1 MEAIT
6 GEIAFMATAA
16 GKAFLILM
24 DPTRLMYLAAGCL
37 MGLVLG
43 IVPGIG
49 GLAGTA
55 MLLPFTFN
63 MDPYSAFALLL
74 GLGSTTTTGDP
85 IPAVLFGVPG
95 GAASAAT
102 VLDGFP
108 MAKKGEAGRALS
120 ASYMSSLMGG
130 VFGACL
136 LAVSIPILRPVMLF
150 LGSPELLAFAV
161 LGISMVALLSGNA
174 PLRGLAAGCLG
185 IMIAMIG
192 TDPQSGTLRWT
203 FNSLYLWDGLPL
215 TPLLLGIFA
224 LPELCDLLITRTAIA
239 AGFEKA
245 DIYKGQWQG
254 VKDCF
259 THWWL
264 IVRCSWIGGGIGS
277 IPGISAS
284 VVDWLAYGHALKTEP
299 GAAQT
304 FGKGDVRGVIA
315 SESSNNAKEGGAL
328 VPTIAFGVPGSA
340 TMAILLGAFLIHG
353 LVPGPDM
360 LHKNLDITY
369 SMVWSVALANI
380 LGAGMCYAFS
390 PQFARLATL
399 RFSLI
404 LPAVM
409 GIIYIGA
416 FEATRQWG
424 DLYALLFFGLVGWCM
439 KQFKWPR
446 PPLILGAVLGD
457 TIERYMFISV
467 ERYRLSWLDRPVVAI
482 LLFLAI
488 VGMMRPMIQDIR
500 LHGQVPQAAPAAG
513 GRREGATVWLVAI
526 IRAALIATIPL
537 VITDYVVRLFNYA
550 GGAFASTLVMKIVFG
565 VIIVTPVMI
574 WWLRLRDLSRD
585 NATVVVVAVAVA
597 LAELVTNVSA
607 LVTPPPQFATLML
620 VGIAIGFM
628 KGAIIGLVLL
638 VWLLFNNATRGN
650 LVEQTNTFIADS
662 IREWNVFTVG
672 FKRMVPRFHPSQLFT
687 IFMLTILSSMVIMA
701 LSWDFSAKIVPLV
714 VGGTGITVCLLSLLN
729 DMCRKPTVHVESLA
743 ESAQSQVEQKIHM
756 DLASDTEHLPIETIV
771 KRAARF
777 FGYLVAFM
785 GVMSVIGLVPTVGL
799 FVVIFMRYENRER
812 WKLVITY
819 AIVLV
824 FAISFVFDNVMSIP
838 WPPTLIAQ
846 WFPALKFLPSI

>member
-1 MEAIT
+1 MDAIT
-6 GEIAFMATAA
+6 GEIVFMATAA
-16 GKAFLILM
+16 GKAFFILM
-24 DPTRLMYLAAGCL
+24 DPTRLMYLFGGCL

-63 MDPYSAFALLL
+63 MDPYAAFALLL
-74 GLGSTTTTGDP
+74 GLGSTVATGDP
-85 IPAVLFGVPG
+85 NPAVLFGVPG

-120 ASYMSSLMGG
+120 ACYMSSMMGG
-130 VFGACL
+130 IFGACL
-136 LAVSIPILRPVMLF
+136 LAISIPILRPVMLF

-259 THWWL
+259 QHWWL

-299 GAAQT
+299 GASLT

-328 VPTIAFGVPGSA
+328 VPTVAFGVPGSA

-360 LHKNLDITY
+360 LHKNLDVTY

-380 LGAGMCYAFS
+380 VGAGMCYAFS
-390 PQFARLATL
+390 PQFAKLATL

-424 DLYALLFFGLVGWCM
+424 DLYALLFFGTVGWCM

-467 ERYRLSWLDRPVVAI
+467 ERYGISWFARPVVAI
-482 LLFLAI
+482 LFIMAI
-488 VGMMRPMIQDIR
+488 IGLLRPMIQDIK
-500 LHGQVPQAAPAAG
+500 GQG
-513 GRREGATVWLVAI
+513 
-526 IRAALIATIPL
+526 
-537 VITDYVVRLFNYA
+537 
-550 GGAFASTLVMKIVFG
+550 G
-565 VIIVTPVMI
+565 VI
-574 WWLRLRDLSRD
+574 
-585 NATVVVVAVAVA
+585 N
-597 LAELVTNVSA
+597 
-607 LVTPPPQFATLML
+607 
-620 VGIAIGFM
+620 
-628 KGAIIGLVLL
+628 
-638 VWLLFNNATRGN
+638 
-650 LVEQTNTFIADS
+650 
-662 IREWNVFTVG
+662 
-672 FKRMVPRFHPSQLFT
+672 MVRSFQAPRFHPSQLFT
-687 IFMLTILSSMVIMA
+687 VFMLAILSSMVIMA
-701 LSWDFSAKIVPLV
+701 TAWDFSAKIVPLV
-714 VGGTGITVCLLSLLN
+714 VGGVGMTVAALSLLN
-729 DMCRKPTVHVESLA
+729 DMCRKPTVHAAESLV
-743 ESAQSQVEQKIHM
+743 ESAQHQVEQKIHM
-756 DLASDTEHLPIETIV
+756 DLASDTEHLPVSLIA
-771 KRAARF
+771 KRGIRF

-785 GVMSVIGLVPTVGL
+785 GVMAVIGLVPTVGL
-799 FVVIFMRYENRER
+799 FVVIFMRYENKER
-812 WKLVITY
+812 WPLVITY

-846 WFPALKFLPSI
+846 WFPGLKFLPSI